1 MTNWRRFVP
10 AVIPMILGIYLVAKG
25 SGTRDLVMMLGAFAV
40 VGLVVIGLDFSGPV
54 TKMTAWIVNLL
65 SGILAWIVGL
75 FLVLPIWLWNRVM
88 IGRRLGSASTVGWV
102 ETGEPGDK
110 PSRTFSEEVVVHPA
124 RPVMS
129 LAAALG
135 VVVILLVGDLGTGIV
150 WNHLTNS
157 GERSVAGAIR
167 IGESEFDTDRAPNGV
182 SPHPPDARED
192 GTAMSR
198 YPWSHDYFQEFQSVG
213 SAYWPFTLLRP
224 LPFKGRYLNIEGWE
238 RLSYQPE
245 GDTSLMPVIAFLGG
259 SAMFGEGQ
267 RDQFTIASYV
277 ARLAESDGLPVRVRN
292 FGQRGWVMW
301 QEMTLYEQLLAEG
314 KNHFDLSVF
323 YDGANDMTVQTGPVV
338 GVPTHYDVGQYAER
352 LAGGGRVSSAELKS
366 SIFSWWSSRSV
377 VLRAIAKVRG
387 DSAPPAKDS
396 AAVAYKNPN
405 GYGRRGVDVYQ
416 RGRHLTQSLSSEY
429 GVVDSYYW
437 QPQNLEAPES
447 DWAAENVGAP
457 TVSLADALDDHLDVY
472 LDNVHTNEEGA
483 RLIAEAMWLT
493 LKPKV
498 QAWYGRQDP
507 QPGMSG
513 G

>member
-25 SGTRDLVMMLGAFAV
+25 NGTRDFVMMIGAFAV
-40 VGLVVIGLDFSGPV
+40 AGLVVIGLDFSGPV
-54 TKMTAWIVNLL
+54 GKVTAWIVNLL
-65 SGILAWIVGL
+65 SATLAWIVGL
-75 FLVLPIWLWNRVM
+75 FLVLPIWIWNRVM
-88 IGRRLGSASTVGWV
+88 TGRRFGSLLALGWV
-102 ETGEPGDK
+102 DTGEPDGK

-124 RPVMS
+124 RPVVS
-129 LAAALG
+129 LAAVLG
-135 VVVILLVGDLGTGIV
+135 VVVILVVADLGAGIV

-167 IGESEFDTDRAPNGV
+167 IDETEFDTDPPPNGV

-192 GTAMSR
+192 GPAMSR

-213 SAYWPFTLLRP
+213 STYWPFTLLRP
-224 LPFKGRYLNIEGWE
+224 LPFKGRYINIKGWE
-238 RLSYQPE
+238 RLSYQPDD
-245 GDTSLMPVIAFLGG
+245 DTSPMPLIAFLGG

-277 ARLAESDGLPVRVRN
+277 ARLAESDGIPVRVRN

-314 KNHFDLSVF
+314 NHFAMSVF

-338 GVPTHYDVGQYAER
+338 GVPTHYDVAQYAER
-352 LAGGGRVSSAELKS
+352 LSGGGRVSSAELRS

-377 VLRAIAKVRG
+377 MMRAIAKVRG
-387 DSAPPAKDS
+387 D
-396 AAVAYKNPN
+396 AAIEDKEPTEEDYTNLN

-416 RGRHLTQSLSSEY
+416 RGRQLTQSLSSEY
-429 GVVDSYYW
+429 EVVDSYYW
-437 QPQNLEAPES
+437 QPQNLEAPET

-457 TVSLADALDDHLDVY
+457 TVSLSDVLDDHLDVY

-483 RLIAEAMWLT
+483 RLIAEAMWPT

-498 QAWYGRQDP
+498 QAWYDQQDP
-507 QPGMSG
+507 QSG
-513 G
+513 IPKG